1 LDSYNHFAAHTSTFV
16 FPQSVALSFFFFN
29 FFSKKHSALYV
40 PESSHIA
47 CRMDEIAALGLEA
60 PPGMDP
66 MQYLLSLPALASSQI
81 PEGADTN
88 MTTNSPDQVWY
99 LVVAIVCAA
108 VPTLFWLLRMYTRL
122 VIVRSLEPA
131 DCK

>member
-1 LDSYNHFAAHTSTFV
+1 MAELIS
-16 FPQSVALSFFFFN
+16 
-29 FFSKKHSALYV
+29 
-40 PESSHIA
+40 
-47 CRMDEIAALGLEA
+47 LGLEA

-66 MQYLLSLPALASSQI
+66 MQYLLSLPALAPAQI
-81 PEGADTN
+81 PEGADTK
-88 MTTNSPDQVWY
+88 MTTDSPDQMWF

-122 VIVRSLEPA
+122 IVVRCLEPA

>member
-1 LDSYNHFAAHTSTFV
+1 MGELAT
-16 FPQSVALSFFFFN
+16 
-29 FFSKKHSALYV
+29 
-40 PESSHIA
+40 
-47 CRMDEIAALGLEA
+47 LGIEV

-122 VIVRSLEPA
+122 IVVRSLEPA
-131 DCK
+131 DCKLTDS

>member
-1 LDSYNHFAAHTSTFV
+1 MGELAT
-16 FPQSVALSFFFFN
+16 
-29 FFSKKHSALYV
+29 
-40 PESSHIA
+40 
-47 CRMDEIAALGLEA
+47 LGIEV

-66 MQYLLSLPALASSQI
+66 VQYLLSLPALASSQI

-122 VIVRSLEPA
+122 IVVRSLEPA
-131 DCK
+131 DCKWTDS